1 METTVWEARV
11 IMEGAL
17 ETMEGALV
25 IMEGALETME
35 GASETTGHKAK
46 KQPTRVCLIQPGAF
60 WNFKNLESQLIWNKD
75 LAEVC
80 HNTPQNG

>member
-1 METTVWEARV
+1 
-11 IMEGAL
+11 MEGAL
-17 ETMEGALV
+17 ETMEGTS
-25 IMEGALETME
+25 ETME

-80 HNTPQNG
+80 HYPPQN